1 MFWGRFSS
9 LNILSWKFAFWALFD
24 FMLVTS
30 PLLTEGPTQ
39 PRLFFKF
46 ISGTS
51 SEKLCSG
58 LCPDHFELSLSSSF
72 FFLILTSKESSEDYL
87 TPNPRI
93 LKINENTS
101 TKNIFKKKEEYNH
114 IATFEVNQH
123 LEQNHRAGLPQLWNV
138 KNVPFWDTQCDLD
151 NIPQHSKWSTMG
163 GKNLHSTDPTSTQTS
178 LK

>member
-1 MFWGRFSS
+1 MFWGCYSS
-9 LNILSWKFAFWALFD
+9 LNILSWNFAFWVLFD

-30 PLLTEGPTQ
+30 PLLREGPTQ

-46 ISGTS
+46 TSGTS

-58 LCPDHFELSLSSSF
+58 LCPDRFEMSLSSSSF

-101 TKNIFKKKEEYNH
+101 NKNMLKKKRRIQSHCYIWGESTLGAEPQSWSAAALICQKCPILRH
-114 IATFEVNQH
+114 SVWPRQHFTTF
-123 LEQNHRAGLPQLWNV
+123 
-138 KNVPFWDTQCDLD
+138 K
-151 NIPQHSKWSTMG
+151 
-163 GKNLHSTDPTSTQTS
+163 GKHNGR
-178 LK
+178 